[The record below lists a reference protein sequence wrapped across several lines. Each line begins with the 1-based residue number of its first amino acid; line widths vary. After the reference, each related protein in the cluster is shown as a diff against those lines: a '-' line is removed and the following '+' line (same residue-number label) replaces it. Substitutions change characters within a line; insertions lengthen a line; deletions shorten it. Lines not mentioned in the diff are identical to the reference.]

1 MLHPMTL
8 RAALILCTL
17 LAVGPMP
24 VRATTQDD
32 VVKAEILQ
40 GWRTDRGSTMM
51 ALHLS
56 LTPGWKTYW
65 RSPGDAGIPPMFN
78 WSGSD
83 NLGQVR
89 IHWPRPAVFLTNG
102 MTSVGYHD
110 EVVLPFEVFAV
121 DPAQPIRLDLQ
132 MDLGVCKDICLPA
145 SIILNSDVGPD
156 GDGGVATIKAALAEQ
171 PASGKAAGLA
181 GIACDIAPIADGLRV
196 TAHLDMPALGPDETV
211 VFEAGAPDIWVSTAQ
226 SARQGGRLTSVTD
239 MVGQSGAPF
248 ALDRSGVVLTIIS
261 GGAAVEI
268 TGCPAGP

>member
-1 MLHPMTL
+1 MFGLMML
-8 RAALILCTL
+8 RAALIFCTL

-32 VVKAEILQ
+32 VIKAEVLQ
-40 GWRTDRGSTMM
+40 GWRTDRGSIMM

-65 RSPGDAGIPPMFN
+65 RSPGDAGIPPLFN

-102 MTSVGYHD
+102 MTSIGYHD

-121 DPAQPIRLDLQ
+121 DPAQPIRLDLRL
-132 MDLGVCKDICLPA
+132 DLGVCKEICLPA
-145 SIILNSDVGPD
+145 TIVLGSDVKA
-156 GDGGVATIKAALAEQ
+156 DGGDIAIIKAALADR
-171 PASGKAAGLA
+171 PASAKAAGLA
-181 GIACDIAPIADGLRV
+181 EIVCDIAPIADGLRV
-196 TAHLDMPALGPDETV
+196 TAHLDMPSLGPEETV
-211 VFEAGAPDIWVSTAQ
+211 VFEAGIPGIWVAAAE

-268 TGCPAGP
+268 TGCPAG